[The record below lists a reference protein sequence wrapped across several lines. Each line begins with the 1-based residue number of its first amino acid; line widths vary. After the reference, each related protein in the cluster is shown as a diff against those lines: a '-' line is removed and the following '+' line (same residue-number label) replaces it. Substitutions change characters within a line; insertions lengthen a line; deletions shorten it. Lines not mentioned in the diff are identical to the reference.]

1 MSFKYRFI
9 LSFVLLE
16 IFFIILIVTV
26 NFQAITSSS
35 EKLISKQIDS
45 NISFMKQLLKVPMS
59 IYDIATLDNLVENSV
74 NLGHIN
80 SLIILDSKDRVLS
93 QSYNYTLET
102 IDVVLKTRT
111 DITVIKGDKSFEL
124 RYVEMLED
132 DTYLGSFYVV
142 FDVSDNAVFIQENK
156 ERTLFIVLIEIIL
169 STFLSYIIGSKLTQM
184 LTRLS
189 EIATDIGK
197 NRMIEMPYLD
207 KKDEIGILSNSMNQ
221 MQYDLKERNN
231 KLKEFTSTLKKQ
243 KNELILA
250 NKAKDDFLA
259 NMSHELKTP
268 LNSINVISSV
278 MMKNK
283 NKSLSEEQVKNMTI
297 INSCGNDLL
306 YLINDVLDL
315 SKLEAGEIELHCE
328 TIHFKQLIEDIHH
341 MFQPMIEEKGL
352 VFDVQYDDAIHL
364 VYTDVQRVKQII
376 KNLLSN
382 ALKFTQKGKIS
393 LSIYNENEN
402 IKISVQDE
410 GIGIAKEK
418 LEHIFDRF
426 KQADNSTTRQF
437 GGTGLGL
444 SICKQLA
451 ALLQGKLNV
460 TSSINHG
467 STFTLVLPKNE
478 HRIETSIQNSLAQH
492 STRDII
498 VLNNNPIAMMDFII
512 ALTKDFNVVQVSTV
526 EELTQKIDQKSYEY
540 IIIDLSVSQA
550 SQIEPLLE
558 IKDSFLVFLYDKI
571 IDEQFKQKGVK
582 YFQKDEAI
590 ENIILAL
597 KE

>member
-93 QSYNYTLET
+93 QSYNYTLEK

-111 DITVIKGDKSFEL
+111 DTTVIKGDKSFEL

-250 NKAKDDFLA
+250 NKSKDDFLA

-315 SKLEAGEIELHCE
+315 SKLEAGEIELHYE
-328 TIHFKQLIEDIHH
+328 TIDFKQLIEDIRN

-478 HRIETSIQNSLAQH
+478 HRIEISIQNSLAQH
-492 STRDII
+492 RMRDII

>member
-111 DITVIKGDKSFEL
+111 DTTVIKGDKSFEL

-328 TIHFKQLIEDIHH
+328 TIHFKQLIEDIHN

-478 HRIETSIQNSLAQH
+478 HRIEISIQNSLAQH

>member
-111 DITVIKGDKSFEL
+111 DTTVIKGDKSFEL

-142 FDVSDNAVFIQENK
+142 FDVSDNAVFIQKNK

-550 SQIEPLLE
+550 SQIKPLLE

>member
-111 DITVIKGDKSFEL
+111 DTTVIKGDKSFEL